1 MRRES
6 QMRVLMCAFAAA
18 TVLFA
23 ACGGDSKK
31 AATPT
36 TGAQS
41 PPAAK
46 STPSTAATCPT
57 PPAGPVTT
65 LQYQAPATSQTQA
78 VLNGVQVTTAACS
91 DTATFTFAGPGLPG
105 YEAKYVQ
112 APLAC
117 GSGNPV
123 TTAGPAQLTL
133 RFEPAVAHDNNG
145 NVTVSPL
152 SFAPNDPSIKELKST
167 CDFEGVVAWVI
178 GTEARY
184 YTVTTAQSPSRVIVE
199 VYH

>member
-1 MRRES
+1 
-6 QMRVLMCAFAAA
+6 MRVLMCAFAAA
-18 TVLFA
+18 AVIFA
-23 ACGGDSKK
+23 GFGGGSKK

-41 PPAAK
+41 PAAAK

-57 PPAGPVTT
+57 PAAGPPSSLVYT
-65 LQYQAPATSQTQA
+65 APATSQTQA
-78 VLNGVQVTTAACS
+78 VLNGVQVTAAACS

-105 YEAKYVQ
+105 YEAKYVP
-112 APLAC
+112 ATLAC

-123 TTAGPAQLTL
+123 TTAGAAQITL

-178 GTEARY
+178 GSELRY
-184 YTVTTAQSPSRVIVE
+184 YAVTTAQSPSRIIVE